1 LIWST
6 KNWNQKDHKSLRINI
21 EYDHARF
28 IKWSPDC
35 KAFIVHKAAEKV
47 VEVYKVAK
55 KPDGWISSVTK
66 AHTFLK
72 VRISLCV
79 PEYRSLV
86 PAFWIRGVCL
96 LITCSVDC
104 TLK

>member
-1 LIWST
+1 MIWST

-28 IKWSPDC
+28 IKWSPDS
-35 KAFIVHKAAEKV
+35 KAFIIHKAAEKV

-66 AHTFLK
+66 ALTLPK
-72 VRISLCV
+72 VRISLHV
-79 PEYRSLV
+79 PEFRSLGPNFFFFV
-86 PAFWIRGVCL
+86 
-96 LITCSVDC
+96 
-104 TLK
+104 